1 MSLGCQFF
9 AALSAGSAP
18 RQRGEALTPQAAPGD
33 PWRHGGRCHVCTHC
47 PNSLHFCCTLFSEDC
62 PFCFAFF
69 YLLSPLTPRKGR
81 YNGFYIPHNFTFHS
95 RSKSCFFSRNLY
107 LWWLLW
113 RACVW
118 QNVLEKLGSGNGELQ
133 RDCRSAGRASCL
145 IRALERGLS
154 YVQGCVYLL
163 FSVHCVHALLAL
175 QGQWLWSCTA
185 ARGREA
191 CRCCGVYLE
200 GEKVKGERLLLVT
213 TSDSS

>member
-1 MSLGCQFF
+1 M
-9 AALSAGSAP
+9 
-18 RQRGEALTPQAAPGD
+18 
-33 PWRHGGRCHVCTHC
+33 CTHC

-81 YNGFYIPHNFTFHS
+81 YDGFYTPHNFTFHS

-118 QNVLEKLGSGNGELQ
+118 QNVLEKLGSGNEELQ

-145 IRALERGLS
+145 VRALARGLS

-163 FSVHCVHALLAL
+163 FSVQVHCVHALLAL
-175 QGQWLWSCTA
+175 LGQWLWSCTA

-191 CRCCGVYLE
+191 CRCCRVYLE